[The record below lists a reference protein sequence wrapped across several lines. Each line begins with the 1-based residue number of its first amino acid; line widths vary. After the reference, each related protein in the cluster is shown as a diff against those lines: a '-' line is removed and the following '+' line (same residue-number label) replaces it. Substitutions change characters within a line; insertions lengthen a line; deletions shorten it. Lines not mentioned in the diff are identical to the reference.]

1 MPTTEEVIK
10 QLLAQSAES
19 KAMFDQAI
27 AGELAA
33 QQQAS
38 SEFQAQAAA
47 LQKQFE
53 QARDEIIS
61 SKQKKEE
68 LPPGLADIVTLLKQN
83 PLMIPACRR
92 WIDGKIDELRKVIGD
107 VLGEPQEPTA

>member
-1 MPTTEEVIK
+1 MPTTQDVIK
-10 QLLAQSAES
+10 QLLAQSAEG

-27 AGELAA
+27 ANELAA
-33 QQQAS
+33 QQQAAS
-38 SEFQAQAAA
+38 DFQAQAAA

-53 QARDEIIS
+53 QARDELIAN
-61 SKQKKEE
+61 KKEE

-107 VLGEPQEPTA
+107 VLGETTE